1 MRALRWALALLMLIG
16 LGATANGAEVAIP
29 SSPTHWAT
37 DTAGFLKPETVV
49 ALDTRLRAYEN
60 ATGHQVLVYVAPT
73 TGDTPTEDWT
83 VRTFAR
89 WKVGR
94 KGLDD
99 GLILFV
105 FRTDRKVRIEVGYGL
120 EQTVPDAT
128 AARIIRDT
136 IAPQLKAGHP
146 DAAVT
151 AGVDQI
157 LGAVGGDARGDGSAT
172 RGTRDGVDGKSDGV
186 RSGGTAPQPVHVYP
200 DSGSSRFGEV
210 FWDSVGVLIGLVI
223 AIGIIVLIMKLPDP
237 PKDAYISSGRRSVS
251 SGWGLAGMLL
261 GGIVGGISGG
271 GGFSGGGG
279 MSGGGGATGSW

>member
-29 SSPTHWAT
+29 NSPAHWAT
-37 DTAGFLKPETVV
+37 DTSGFLKPETVV
-49 ALDTRLRAYEN
+49 ALDARLRAYEN

-99 GLILFV
+99 GLILFM
-105 FRTDRKVRIEVGYGL
+105 FRIDRKVRIEVGYGL

-157 LGAVGGDARGDGSAT
+157 LGTVGGGARSNGSAT
-172 RGTRDGVDGKSDGV
+172 RATRDGVEGKSDGV
-186 RSGGTAPQPVHVYP
+186 PSSGTAPQSIHV
-200 DSGSSRFGEV
+200 DADNGSSGLGEFLGV
-210 FWDSVGVLIGLVI
+210 SAGVLIGLVI
-223 AIGIIVLIMKLPDP
+223 TIGIIVLIMKLPDP
-237 PKDAYISSGRRSVS
+237 PKGAYISSGRGS

-261 GGIVGGISGG
+261 EGVVGGVSAVS
-271 GGFSGGGG
+271 GFSGGGG